1 MLILTLKYKKTIII
15 NEELKDNS
23 SRQLLLVVQ
32 FQGIKIMTWLHEK
45 GNRES
50 KEVVQT
56 KRQRSENDARRR
68 TRHEME
74 TAFSFFRFL
83 STIRSYVTLSS
94 YTNAVCLG

>member
-1 MLILTLKYKKTIII
+1 MLILTLKYKKKTIII

-56 KRQRSENDARRR
+56 KRQREVRMMQEEEHD
-68 TRHEME
+68 TRWKLL
-74 TAFSFFRFL
+74 FRSFA
-83 STIRSYVTLSS
+83 SS
-94 YTNAVCLG
+94 PQSGHM